1 MKLKVSGGGD
11 DRAVCCN
18 SSFGPAFGSG
28 PDLCIQESVLS
39 LKFGQAYEPGPPGEL
54 SEATNKFVVKKIK
67 EMEVFRIN
75 RSEAKMPASTTEALE
90 NIKQVNRFS
99 TDINEAVNKKQKCL
113 VLAESEISSFGASFK
128 DEQDFIT
135 DFISGEEKDL

>member
-11 DRAVCCN
+11 ARAVCCN

-28 PDLCIQESVLS
+28 PDLCIQESVLT
-39 LKFGQAYEPGPPGEL
+39 LKFGQAYEPGPPGKL
-54 SEATNKFVVKKIK
+54 SKATDMRIK

-113 VLAESEISSFGASFK
+113 VLAESEISSFEASFK

-135 DFISGEEKDL
+135 DFISGEEKDQ